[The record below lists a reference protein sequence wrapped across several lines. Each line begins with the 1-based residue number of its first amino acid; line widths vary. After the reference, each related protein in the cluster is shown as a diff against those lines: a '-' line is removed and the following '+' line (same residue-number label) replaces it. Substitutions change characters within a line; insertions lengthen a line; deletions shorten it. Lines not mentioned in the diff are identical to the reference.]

1 MVHAYRSYRL
11 LRVLASLEAGRASL
25 QSKGDKAVATRPS
38 RRLSGYGIGA
48 SQEPSESA
56 SGEEPGRHAAWSL
69 LVRDPREQPHK
80 GALYRIADGCWLTG
94 MILLLTQVEVIEDP
108 PRHAVARA

>member
-1 MVHAYRSYRL
+1 ML
-11 LRVLASLEAGRASL
+11 LAGAGS
-25 QSKGDKAVATRPS
+25 T
-38 RRLSGYGIGA
+38 
-48 SQEPSESA
+48 
-56 SGEEPGRHAAWSL
+56 
-69 LVRDPREQPHK
+69 REQPHK

>member
-1 MVHAYRSYRL
+1 MRIGRIDYCVYWPLSKQAVHPCNR
-11 LRVLASLEAGRASL
+11 
-25 QSKGDKAVATRPS
+25 KATRQSPLAS

-94 MILLLTQVEVIEDP
+94 MILLLTQVEVIEDS